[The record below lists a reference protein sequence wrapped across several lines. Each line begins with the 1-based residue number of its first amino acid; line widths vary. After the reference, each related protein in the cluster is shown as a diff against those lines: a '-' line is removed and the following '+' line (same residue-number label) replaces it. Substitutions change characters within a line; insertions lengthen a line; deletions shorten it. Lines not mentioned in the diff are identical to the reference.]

1 MFRCLFVYSF
11 GFYEMI
17 SSIFEHAQDS
27 SLLIASMWKVFGILL
42 EYCSRSDFLATVNE
56 LEKEKKAFVE
66 KLEIEI
72 DKKEKMIQNL

>member
-1 MFRCLFVYSF
+1 
-11 GFYEMI
+11 
-17 SSIFEHAQDS
+17 
-27 SLLIASMWKVFGILL
+27 MWKVFGILL